1 MAEKCLENKNQHET
15 NLRSTKESEKYEK
28 NWQKRRNTEQPK
40 EYDFTANE
48 RDIVKTVSKFEL
60 FIDIL
65 SCYWFWVFHATRAG
79 ISCTVIVHLFK
90 NDPFEQNKWRY
101 IALTYVLCMEMWFS
115 RTSSSMRRNFQLA
128 KMSERRSLARKK
140 RERYQKYV
148 SISRKETFLS
158 VGNFENPICYA
169 FKCTLNGKPVWKSI
183 CNEQRWSPR
192 NVIS

>member
-1 MAEKCLENKNQHET
+1 MSWKQKSTRKN
-15 NLRSTKESEKYEK
+15 SEKHERIWEIREKTDKIEEIRSNQRNTILQQMREK
-28 NWQKRRNTEQPK
+28 N
-40 EYDFTANE
+40 
-48 RDIVKTVSKFEL
+48 IVKTVSKFEL
-60 FIDIL
+60 FIDIW

-101 IALTYVLCMEMWFS
+101 FALTYVLCMEMWFS

-128 KMSERRSLARKK
+128 KINERRSLAQKK